1 MSGSTSIPPA
11 PIGPLDPPAGAA
23 APDGERVSPAY
34 GDVIIRFEDVHKSF
48 GSQHVLRGLTFDVPR
63 GRVLGIMGGS
73 GTGKSVTLRHV
84 IGLLQPDSGRVEVEG
99 QNVPDMTRDEI
110 GELRKRMGYV
120 FQEGA
125 LINWLTVAENLALP
139 LVENTDLQRAEID
152 DKVAE
157 KLAMVHI
164 PDAGLKMPS
173 EISGGM
179 KKRVGLARALI
190 TEPDIILYDEPN
202 AGLDPEIS
210 RSINDLMR
218 EIADTYDSTALVV
231 EHRVDCIRTVCDE
244 AVFLVGGQAIVH
256 QPTEEFLRPTHPRL
270 VEFLGPDALNAPS

>member
-1 MSGSTSIPPA
+1 MNETA
-11 PIGPLDPPAGAA
+11 TATEEAA
-23 APDGERVSPAY
+23 TDT
-34 GDVIIRFEDVHKSF
+34 DIIIRFQDVHKSF
-48 GSQHVLRGLTFDVPR
+48 GTQHVLRGITFDVPR

-84 IGLLQPDSGRVEVEG
+84 IGLLQPDSGRIEVEG
-99 QNVPDMTRDEI
+99 RNVPDLDAKELHA
-110 GELRKRMGYV
+110 LRKRMGYV

-125 LINWLTVAENLALP
+125 LINWLTIAENLALP
-139 LVENTDLQRAEID
+139 LQENTSLAQSEID
-152 DKVAE
+152 DRVAE
-157 KLAMVHI
+157 KLRLVHI
-164 PDAGLKMPS
+164 PDAGQKMPS

-218 EIADTYDSTALVV
+218 EVADNHEATALVV
-231 EHRVDCIRTVCDE
+231 EHRVGCIQTVCDE
-244 AVFLVGGQAIVH
+244 VVFLHEGKAIIH
-256 QPTEEFLRPTHPRL
+256 LPTDEFLRPTHPRL
-270 VEFLGPDALNAPS
+270 VEFLGPDALNYTS

>member
-1 MSGSTSIPPA
+1 MSEATLPSPA
-11 PIGPLDPPAGAA
+11 P
-23 APDGERVSPAY
+23 APNDASE
-34 GDVIIRFEDVHKSF
+34 DVIVRFVDVHKSF
-48 GSQHVLRGLTFDVPR
+48 GKQHVLRGVSFDVPR
-63 GRVLGIMGGS
+63 GGVLGIMGGS

-99 QNVPDMTRDEI
+99 RNVPDLKPREL

-120 FQEGA
+120 FQEAA

-139 LVENTDLQRAEID
+139 LSENTSLSRAEIAD
-152 DKVAE
+152 QVAE
-157 KLAMVHI
+157 KLEMVHV
-164 PDAGLKMPS
+164 PEAGAKLPS

-218 EIADTYDSTALVV
+218 EIADTHDSTALVV
-231 EHRVDCIRTVCDE
+231 EHRIECIRTVCDE
-244 AVFLVGGQAIVH
+244 VVFLDGGKALVH
-256 QPTEEFLRPTHPRL
+256 LPTDEFLRPTLPRL
-270 VEFLGPDALNAPS
+270 VEFLGPDALN